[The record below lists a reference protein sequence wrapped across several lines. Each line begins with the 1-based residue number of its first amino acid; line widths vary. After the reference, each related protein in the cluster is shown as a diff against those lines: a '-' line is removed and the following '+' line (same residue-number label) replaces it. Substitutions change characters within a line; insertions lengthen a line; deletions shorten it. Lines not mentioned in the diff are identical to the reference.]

1 MTQSIYA
8 NIVSGN
14 GDGEHGDED
23 YRDGGLAV
31 AEEKPKLRRPPMY
44 KVMMLNDD
52 YTPMDFV
59 VHVLECFFSLN
70 RELATKVMLKVHTE
84 GKAVCGVY
92 TRDIAETKA
101 AQVNQYSRDNEHPL
115 ICEIEVADEDD
126 DKE

>member
-1 MTQSIYA
+1 MTQGIYS
-8 NIVSGN
+8 NIFSSGGE
-14 GDGEHGDED
+14 GDYGDED
-23 YRDGGLAV
+23 HRDGGLAV
-31 AEEKPKLRRPPMY
+31 AEERPKLKRPPMY
-44 KVMMLNDD
+44 KVVMLNDD

-126 DKE
+126 DKD